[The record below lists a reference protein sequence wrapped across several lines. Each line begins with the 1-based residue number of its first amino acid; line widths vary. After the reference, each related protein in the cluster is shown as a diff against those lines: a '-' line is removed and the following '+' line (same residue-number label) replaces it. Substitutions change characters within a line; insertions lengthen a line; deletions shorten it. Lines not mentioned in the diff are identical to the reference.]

1 MFASSPNSLAD
12 TMSEEEKLA
21 VIRREFDRLYDPN
34 HLVRNHV
41 ETLDSIEVVKIIRD
55 ALKR

>member
-1 MFASSPNSLAD
+1 
-12 TMSEEEKLA
+12 MSEEEKLA